1 MTTPQLTDNHQG
13 TRTYQVRHR
22 TEYNYEK
29 PVTGSYGRTH
39 LTPRDLPSQTCSV
52 SELEVSPRPNI
63 VTEHVDHF
71 GNLSHYVEVHSPH
84 TELVITATNTVT
96 VRRVVP
102 DLGLLDAWTVAEA
115 VAAISDHAD
124 RVDAVSFALPSRKVP
139 RSPAVTA
146 YAEELLPATRPLG
159 DALLSLTHAI
169 HSDFTYKAGVTSVNT
184 TLDDLLRKRVG
195 VCQDFA
201 HLMIGCLRSVGLPT
215 RYVSGYLETQPPPG
229 SPRLQGA
236 DASHAWVSVLTPTH
250 GWVDLDPT
258 NDKQPDSR
266 YIVAAWGRDF
276 ADVTP
281 MKGVIFTQGKS
292 STLDVGVDVIRLD
305 EALPGLSGP
314 HL

>member
-1 MTTPQLTDNHQG
+1 MTTLQGSDDHQG

-22 TEYNYEK
+22 TEYNYEEK
-29 PVTGSYGRTH
+29 VTGSYGRTH

-52 SELEVSPRPNI
+52 SELDVSPRPDI
-63 VTEHVDHF
+63 ITEHVDHF
-71 GNLSHYVEVHSPH
+71 GNVSHYVELHSAH
-84 TELVITATNTVT
+84 TRLVITATNTVT

-102 DLGLLDAWTVAEA
+102 DLTLLNGWTVADA
-115 VAAISDHAD
+115 VSAIGEQAD
-124 RVDAVSFALPSRKVP
+124 RVDAVAYALPSRKVP

-146 YAEELLPATRPLG
+146 YAEGKLLPSRPLG
-159 DALLSLTHAI
+159 EALLSLTHEI
-169 HSDFTYKAGVTSVNT
+169 HSDFTYKSGVTSVNT

-215 RYVSGYLETQPPPG
+215 RYVSGYLETRPPKG
-229 SPRLQGA
+229 SPRLEGA
-236 DASHAWVSVLTPTH
+236 DASHAWVSVLTPSH

-258 NDKQPDSR
+258 NNKQPDSR

-281 MKGVIFTQGKS
+281 MKGVIFTEGKS

-305 EALPGLSGP
+305 EALPGLSGSD
-314 HL
+314 L